1 MKIYMVVNFKVSK
14 INRRKLLQIISIKKN
29 KKQSSQ
35 VPYDHHGMVFL
46 ATDMLWQSHP
56 EIAPIPVKLNER
68 TLYE

>member
-46 ATDMLWQSHP
+46 ATDML
-56 EIAPIPVKLNER
+56 
-68 TLYE
+68 